1 MSIAA
6 PGEHRGATEANNS
19 ISDSL
24 SPLPP
29 QSPEDEMKGRGI
41 QDPVGTSTS
50 AQVGVQGW
58 AAGVVP
64 AWGKQHSP

>member
-6 PGEHRGATEANNS
+6 PGSREGPLKQITASVTA
-19 ISDSL
+19 
-24 SPLPP
+24 SPPSPP